1 MKKSIRL
8 FGLFLLLFLAVVLV
22 MGVSAADNVVFL
34 QGGAKGSGATA
45 DDPCGTYGDALD
57 ALDLTKDGTVVICGP
72 TTQTKAF
79 NYGKSYTGSVTFTS
93 VYGGVDYRKTNGAVL
108 NVGEARFVLCGA
120 TKFENIHINA
130 TGAWWYIIAN
140 HNPLTM
146 GEGINI
152 TGDGLKGG
160 KFAQSIA
167 ILGGYQ
173 SGVNN
178 PPTSDNADVN
188 ITLLSG
194 RMYYVIPFNRSF
206 VGDFTGTANI
216 YIGGTAHVN
225 TLHGSSERDG
235 STVGDVK
242 ITLTDNAVVDTFY
255 GGTADVTLH
264 SLELTWIGGTF
275 GDIFDWSSRYTP
287 TKTLTVTGE
296 TKLIA
301 SEKAQRRANFET
313 IAAMFDS
320 VEEYKASEGSDT
332 PSAPVVTD
340 RTVVF
345 LQDGAMGDGSSPTN
359 AVGSLLDAYEA
370 LDLTKDGTIVLCGPT
385 TQNAAFDYGKEY
397 AGSVTFTSTYGGVDY
412 AKTANA
418 ALNAGEVRFVLRGE
432 TKFENITI
440 HATGKWWYI
449 IAQHNPLT
457 MGAGITIKG
466 ELLKGGKF
474 AQSIAILGG
483 YQAGVGNPPLTDDKD
498 VNITLLS
505 GRMYYVIPFNRGN
518 AGTYTGTANVYIG
531 GNAQVDT
538 LHGSSERTGSAV
550 GDTKIT
556 VADNA
561 FVKVFYGGTA
571 NVTLNSFELTW
582 LGGSFGE
589 IFDWDCRYMNPPT
602 TMTITNGTKL
612 IAADA
617 VKSLANYADIAA
629 MFDKVEDYTGT
640 SVQKPNVQSDYGCAR
655 GLYTLG
661 LAQGYDSTG
670 TNFGLADKMTR
681 VQTVVQVIRFL
692 GVENEVKAG
701 TFTHPFSDVPAWA
714 NNYVGYAYANNITK
728 GVSATKFGTDDVT
741 TEAQFL
747 TFMLRAIGYSDQ
759 GGDFV
764 WSDPFA
770 LANKIGMSETAA
782 ASASFLRGDAFR
794 YSWNTLYATA
804 KNGAPVYENLANAGV
819 FTLDSLIGASDVAIA
834 SVELAKPIMA
844 APIVAPTDAATEYY
858 VLSKSEYMNKTT
870 AGFLGQMIGFLSDYK
885 YVWNKN
891 GTPRVALPEEWWL
904 GICRGND
911 VAGNPYHTKII
922 KLYWNDETKM
932 WDNWIADAYSID
944 IMGQHILRDMRENYG
959 TFTTKVITDGWVKY
973 APWDMGGGARY
984 NGAYALAS
992 KRSYITPYL
1001 GMAEFGNE
1009 YSWCQEPWIGNDGLG
1024 MAAAGMPNVA
1034 LDLTRAYGRVT
1045 GDSDNVR
1052 WLDFVATMS
1061 SMAYFESDIKTLIDS
1076 AAAIFPKDSYER
1088 EVVDMA
1094 YELYARYPNNWR
1106 YAVIAAE
1113 EECARRFY
1121 YLHTEKSTNEQGRC
1135 EVNFAFMILALLYGD
1150 GDYME
1155 TAKILSLCGYDTRG
1169 TIMLPVLGII
1179 GGMDAIPEEAKAVT
1193 WQNGKGMIVNKAVP
1207 DTVFGVWMFAEGL
1220 PERYSIASVI
1230 DLYRENFEWLLL
1242 QNGGKIEGDTYYI
1255 PKTAL
1260 RTFDAVSVKNGDFE
1274 TGTLEGYAA
1283 IGDAANVSITNFAYW
1298 GESAVQVNASGTAD
1312 NGVYATI
1319 AGLKKGSTYRLSAYM
1334 IAANNTT
1341 ANLFARV
1348 PGSDTMQAVGVY
1360 YQPEYVKRDLVF
1372 VAENST
1378 MEIGLLVPAQDSY
1391 GYAIVDEIEV
1401 VRIEEY
1407 AVSDVSG
1414 VKITTAPAVANRY
1427 DGKVE
1432 IAVNGKTEGEAW
1444 IKVYFANVTGGIV
1457 DATVTVNGDDF
1468 RTVPFY
1474 KTGAVVSDGAAD
1486 CVYIPVV
1493 LQEDTNTVALDFGES
1508 SIYVSAVQIVTVRD
1522 RLIAE

>member
-1 MKKSIRL
+1 MKRS
-8 FGLFLLLFLAVVLV
+8 FGYFFVLIAACVLLALPVF
-22 MGVSAADNVVFL
+22 AADVVYVAD
-34 QGGAKGSGATA
+34 GGKG
-45 DDPCGTYGDALD
+45 
-57 ALDLTKDGTVVICGP
+57 DGTSADTPVATLEAAAAKLPSGGTIVVSGP
-72 TTQTKAF
+72 LTITNSVCPA
-79 NYGKSYTGSVTFTS
+79 YGGEILITS
-93 VYGGVDYRKTNGAVL
+93 VFGEVDYRRT
-108 NVGEARFVLCGA
+108 
-120 TKFENIHINA
+120 
-130 TGAWWYIIAN
+130 TGAKMFFGDKNANPISLGGDTTFDNIVLEVSDNRARAITCNGNKVTFGKGVESMRADASYQWLGITLGSFDDKYTVCDATRGGTLTIAGGN
-140 HNPLTM
+140 WQIVRGGNRGSATTVNGDVSIVFDGGTLEGNLMFASAASINGDVSLTINN
-146 GEGINI
+146 GLFKGTAGAPISITAGSSAEKAVISGDLQINI
-152 TGDGLKGG
+152 
-160 KFAQSIA
+160 
-167 ILGGYQ
+167 
-173 SGVNN
+173 N
-178 PPTSDNADVN
+178 
-188 ITLLSG
+188 
-194 RMYYVIPFNRSF
+194 
-206 VGDFTGTANI
+206 
-216 YIGGTAHVN
+216 
-225 TLHGSSERDG
+225 
-235 STVGDVK
+235 
-242 ITLTDNAVVDTFY
+242 
-255 GGTADVTLH
+255 
-264 SLELTWIGGTF
+264 
-275 GDIFDWSSRYTP
+275 
-287 TKTLTVTGE
+287 
-296 TKLIA
+296 
-301 SEKAQRRANFET
+301 
-313 IAAMFDS
+313 
-320 VEEYKASEGSDT
+320 
-332 PSAPVVTD
+332 
-340 RTVVF
+340 
-345 LQDGAMGDGSSPTN
+345 
-359 AVGSLLDAYEA
+359 
-370 LDLTKDGTIVLCGPT
+370 
-385 TQNAAFDYGKEY
+385 
-397 AGSVTFTSTYGGVDY
+397 
-412 AKTANA
+412 
-418 ALNAGEVRFVLRGE
+418 
-432 TKFENITI
+432 
-440 HATGKWWYI
+440 
-449 IAQHNPLT
+449 
-457 MGAGITIKG
+457 
-466 ELLKGGKF
+466 
-474 AQSIAILGG
+474 
-483 YQAGVGNPPLTDDKD
+483 
-498 VNITLLS
+498 
-505 GRMYYVIPFNRGN
+505 
-518 AGTYTGTANVYIG
+518 
-531 GNAQVDT
+531 
-538 LHGSSERTGSAV
+538 
-550 GDTKIT
+550 
-556 VADNA
+556 
-561 FVKVFYGGTA
+561 
-571 NVTLNSFELTW
+571 
-582 LGGSFGE
+582 GGSFSNANVSVSRANSVKGKATVNLHNGSFGNGATLAAGAYGGKATLNYNSAAFPNLDFVDQSGFTVNKVE
-589 IFDWDCRYMNPPT
+589 SSAAV
-602 TMTITNGTKL
+602 TIT
-612 IAADA
+612 
-617 VKSLANYADIAA
+617 
-629 MFDKVEDYTGT
+629 
-640 SVQKPNVQSDYGCAR
+640 KPNVQSDYGCAR

-670 TNFGLADKMTR
+670 MNFGLTDKMTR